1 MSQSRILVVDDEES
15 IRDFVKIAL
24 EFEGYLVEEAST
36 GEQGLQRFQ
45 SLRPA
50 LVILDWMLPDL
61 EGIEVCRRIRGVSQ
75 TPILLLTARTELED
89 RVLGL
94 DSGADDYL
102 CKPFKMKEL
111 QARVRALLRRS
122 GADIGNILTF
132 GEIRLDVSTR
142 AVTRAIQ
149 AVDLTAREFELLE
162 LFLRNP
168 RRVLTREAVM
178 SQLWGWQ
185 DDGSQNAL
193 EAHIS
198 ALRRKLGDA
207 ERQLIRTVRG
217 VGYCLGG

>member
-15 IRDFVKIAL
+15 IRDFVRIAL
-24 EFEGYLVEEAST
+24 EFEGYVVDEACT
-36 GEQGLQRFQ
+36 GEQSLQLFQ
-45 SLRPA
+45 SSRPA

-61 EGIEVCRRIRGVSQ
+61 EGIEICRRIRGVSQ
-75 TPILLLTARTELED
+75 TPVLLLTARTEVED
-89 RVLGL
+89 RVMGL

-122 GADIGNILTF
+122 GADPGNCLSF
-132 GEIRLDVSTR
+132 GEIRLEVSTR
-142 AVTRAIQ
+142 AVTRAGQ
-149 AVDLTAREFELLE
+149 AVNLTAREFELLE

-168 RRVLTREAVM
+168 RRLLTKEALITH
-178 SQLWGWQ
+178 LWGWDQ
-185 DDGSQNAL
+185 DGSQNAL

-198 ALRRKLGDA
+198 ALRSKLADLD
-207 ERQLIRTVRG
+207 RQLIRTVRG